1 MPCSRPWRSHGAP
14 GDTDEESANALAHH
28 ASRSPFPSASA
39 WGSQVGG
46 TRSERCACCVGTS
59 TRSGTGN
66 ELAAGRGGPRTA
78 GSGLGEEVVAI
89 EVHDLV
95 PRHHEVTHELLL
107 PVIAGVDPGQRAE
120 LGMRAETEVGGRRG
134 PLDLAR

>member
-39 WGSQVGG
+39 WGSQVDG

-89 EVHDLV
+89 EVHDLG
-95 PRHHEVTHELLL
+95 PGHHEVPADLPL
-107 PVIAGVDPGQRAE
+107 PVIAACH
-120 LGMRAETEVGGRRG
+120 
-134 PLDLAR
+134 PLQARDLR